1 MEVNETIQTM
11 RKTKIK
17 RTIID
22 SDIHN
27 YTALDEIKKYLP
39 RVYRDQIDLWGW
51 RLPGSLYLN
60 GGIKVG
66 QMADSTP
73 PDGGFPGSN
82 LDFLS
87 SQYLDPFHVEYGILT
102 GSDYSCQASP
112 DVDYAAA
119 ISSAINEYT
128 LEQWLAKDNRLKGS
142 VFIPKQEPSLA
153 VKEINRVGSHQDMV
167 QVIVASG
174 ADKPYGNRYYHPI
187 YEACVE
193 HNLPFTIHVLMEGV
207 GMNPPTTGAG
217 YVSYYPEYRA
227 TRPQVMAAHLASLI
241 YEGVFEKFPTLKVV
255 LQEAGVFWLAPYL
268 WKMDEDWK
276 SLRFQTPW
284 VKKRPSEYFRSNIK
298 VSSQPLEPTPN
309 PEMFRQMMKAVYAEE
324 TLLYCS
330 DYPHWDFDSPL
341 LAFPKLEDALWER
354 VFYQNAAEL
363 YGLPARKA
371 ATGGID

>member
-1 MEVNETIQTM
+1 
-11 RKTKIK
+11 
-17 RTIID
+17 
-22 SDIHN
+22 
-27 YTALDEIKKYLP
+27 ALDEIKKYLP

>member
-1 MEVNETIQTM
+1 MEGIEVKQTG
-11 RKTKIK
+11 RKNKIK
-17 RTIID
+17 RSIID

-27 YTALDEIKKYLP
+27 FTSLDKIKKYLP
-39 RVYRDQIDLWGW
+39 RVYREQIDLWGW

-60 GGIKVG
+60 GGINGG
-66 QMADSTP
+66 QRADSTP
-73 PDGGFPGSN
+73 PSGGFPGSD
-82 LDFLS
+82 LDFMRL
-87 SQYLDPFHVEYGILT
+87 QYLDPFNVEYGILT
-102 GSDYSCQASP
+102 GSDYSCQATP

-119 ISSAINEYT
+119 ICTAINEYT
-128 LEQWLAKDNRLKGS
+128 LEHWVEKDGRLKGS
-142 VFIPKQEPSLA
+142 VLIPKQDPELA
-153 VKEINRVGSHQDMV
+153 VKEIHRVGSHKDMV

-227 TRPQVMAAHLASLI
+227 TRPQVMAAHLASFI
-241 YEGVFEKFPTLKVV
+241 YEGVFEKFPTLQVV
-255 LQEAGVFWLAPYL
+255 LEEAGVFWVAPYL

-276 SLRFQTPW
+276 ALRFQTPW
-284 VKKRPSEYFRSNIK
+284 VKKPPSEYFRSNIK
-298 VSSQPLEPTPN
+298 ISSQPLEPTPN
-309 PEMFRQMMKAVYAEE
+309 QEMFNQMMKAIYAED

-330 DYPHWDFDSPL
+330 DYPHWDFDSPSNT
-341 LAFPKLEDALWER
+341 FPKLEDALWER

-363 YGLPARKA
+363 YRLPARKDFKE
-371 ATGGID
+371 GID

>member
-1 MEVNETIQTM
+1 MEVTEGKQLKKQIT
-11 RKTKIK
+11 KTK

-27 YTALDEIKKYLP
+27 YTPLEEIKKYLP

-60 GGIKVG
+60 GGINVG
-66 QMADSTP
+66 QRADSTP

-82 LDFLS
+82 LDFMS
-87 SQYLDPFHVEYGILT
+87 SQYLDPFNVEYGILT

-128 LEQWLAKDNRLKGS
+128 LEQWLGRDRRLKGS
-142 VFIPKQEPSLA
+142 VFIPKQDPELA
-153 VKEINRVGSHQDMV
+153 AKEIHRVGLHSDMV

-207 GMNPPTTGAG
+207 GINPPTTGAG
-217 YVSYYPEYRA
+217 WVSYYPEYRA
-227 TRPQVMAAHLASLI
+227 TRPQVMAAHLASFI

-268 WKMDEDWK
+268 WKLDEDWK
-276 SLRFQTPW
+276 ALRFQTPW

-309 PEMFRQMMKAVYAEE
+309 QEMFRQMMNAVYADE

-341 LAFPKLEDALWER
+341 KTFPKLDDALWER
-354 VFYQNAAEL
+354 VFYQNAADL
-363 YGLPARKA
+363 YGLPARKRQ
-371 ATGGID
+371 GGTE